1 MTITGQRIRQK
12 RLELNL
18 TMEELGQK
26 LGVQK
31 SAVNKWEKGETVNIK
46 RECLAKMAE
55 LFDVSPVWLMGF
67 ENAPDVTV
75 TYSAP
80 GKETVTTMVDNKSKP
95 IIGETAMRVKL
106 YQAALNVPAP
116 CLEVAIQLLNS
127 LSDQVHETFSCSEK
141 CCHFKNQSDVTV
153 DGFDYSNKDAEPQVD
168 AYIEKRPRE

>member
-80 GKETVTTMVDNKSKP
+80 GMDPFVAQVGNEPP
-95 IIGETAMRVKL
+95 IIGKSATMAKRLRL
-106 YQAALNVPAP
+106 YKAAANVADEA
-116 CLEVAIQLLNS
+116 LDVAIQLL
-127 LSDQVHETFSCSEK
+127 ETMVVPKEPAVATDGYLVK
-141 CCHFKNQSDVTV
+141 TDKLGDVYV
-153 DGFDYSNKDAEPQVD
+153 QKE
-168 AYIEKRPRE
+168 

>member
-1 MTITGQRIRQK
+1 MTVTGQRIRQK

-18 TMEELGQK
+18 TMEELGHK

-75 TYSAP
+75 TYTAP
-80 GKETVTTMVDNKSKP
+80 GMDPFVAQVGNEPP
-95 IIGETAMRVKL
+95 IIGKSAVMAKRLRL
-106 YQAALNVPAP
+106 YKAAANVADEA
-116 CLEVAIQLLNS
+116 LDVAIQLL
-127 LSDQVHETFSCSEK
+127 ETMVAPKEPVVSADGYLVNTDK
-141 CCHFKNQSDVTV
+141 LGDVYV
-153 DGFDYSNKDAEPQVD
+153 QKE
-168 AYIEKRPRE
+168 

>member
-80 GKETVTTMVDNKSKP
+80 GMDPFVAQVGNEPP
-95 IIGETAMRVKL
+95 IIGKSAIMAKRLRL
-106 YQAALNVPAP
+106 YKAAANVCDQALD
-116 CLEVAIQLLNS
+116 VAIQLLES
-127 LSDQVHETFSCSEK
+127 MAVQEEPALSSGYSYYTKDPDGKTLTIETPSGG
-141 CCHFKNQSDVTV
+141 DT
-153 DGFDYSNKDAEPQVD
+153 
-168 AYIEKRPRE
+168 

>member
-127 LSDQVHETFSCSEK
+127 LAVQTHEVFTCSEK
-141 CCHFKNQSDVTV
+141 CCHMTNKSIDPV
-153 DGFDYSNKDAEPQVD
+153 DGYVYETEKGSVNVDKSCRGDA
-168 AYIEKRPRE
+168 

>member
-80 GKETVTTMVDNKSKP
+80 GMDPFVAQVGNEPP
-95 IIGETAMRVKL
+95 IIGKSAIMAKRLRL
-106 YQAALNVPAP
+106 YKAAANVADEA
-116 CLEVAIQLLNS
+116 LDVAIQLL
-127 LSDQVHETFSCSEK
+127 ETMVVPK
-141 CCHFKNQSDVTV
+141 DPAVATDGYLVKTDKLGDVYV
-153 DGFDYSNKDAEPQVD
+153 QKE
-168 AYIEKRPRE
+168 

>member
-46 RECLAKMAE
+46 RECLAKMSE
-55 LFDVSPVWLMGF
+55 IFDVSPVWLMGF

-80 GKETVTTMVDNKSKP
+80 GVEPFVAQVGNEPPVMGKEVVLAK
-95 IIGETAMRVKL
+95 RLRL
-106 YQAALNVPAP
+106 YKAAANVRDEA
-116 CLEVAIQLLNS
+116 LDVAIQLLESMVVPEKPKQVKDCYDYAMKTEGGDNVIIERNS
-127 LSDQVHETFSCSEK
+127 E
-141 CCHFKNQSDVTV
+141 
-153 DGFDYSNKDAEPQVD
+153 G
-168 AYIEKRPRE
+168 